1 MPHLLHRRLAD
12 LEGAESALVLASGRA
27 AVACTALALLRPGDH
42 LLSSMWLRPATRQF
56 FAQEL
61 PALGVEV
68 TYVDPRETRGWR
80 RGLSRTT
87 RALYIESPVLESGR
101 LLDLRPPRTL
111 TQELGLALI
120 VDATAASPVNF
131 APIAHGV
138 DIVLHDATL
147 FLDGHGQGEVGV
159 VAGTEGLVEEVRLK
173 METWG
178 ALPHPL
184 ARVQLDNGLATLEVR
199 VQRQNRTAQL
209 LAEWAE
215 TRPEF
220 AAVLYAGLASH
231 PDHLAY
237 TEWFKGAGATV
248 HLQLPAP
255 LGASVMPHPATIA
268 EHASALLASAPGA
281 RNVITHIAPGAEPGW
296 LRVHVGLESVDTIIR
311 ALVSAMSASSP
322 SHS

>member
-1 MPHLLHRRLAD
+1 VPHLLHRRLAD

-42 LLSSMWLRPATRQF
+42 LLSSMWLRPETRHF
-56 FAQEL
+56 FAHEL
-61 PALGVEV
+61 PALGVDV

-87 RALYIESPVLESGR
+87 RALYVESPVLESGR

-131 APIAHGV
+131 TPIAHGV

-147 FLDGHGQGEVGV
+147 FLDGHGQGEAGV

-199 VQRQNRTAQL
+199 VQRQNSTAQQ

-215 TRPEF
+215 GH
-220 AAVLYAGLASH
+220 ADVSDVLYAGLASH
-231 PDHLAY
+231 PDRSAFE
-237 TEWFKGAGATV
+237 EWFKGAGATV
-248 HLQLPAP
+248 HLRLRNEAQHGQAHDIPQ
-255 LGASVMPHPATIA
+255 IA
-268 EHASALLASAPGA
+268 AHASALLAGAPGA
-281 RNVITHIAPGAEPGW
+281 RNVITHIAPGGETGW
-296 LRVHVGLESVDTIIR
+296 LRIHVGLESAHTIIA
-311 ALVSAMSASSP
+311 ALVSAISAPSSY
-322 SHS
+322 SR